1 MVLNLLGC
9 RAIGPNGFIDFLL
22 YNLPLGIAKTRWP
35 LYIAVGVLYFFLYY
49 VIFRVLIVKMN
60 LHTLGREA
68 DGMEMKL
75 HTKAEYK
82 AKTAAAG
89 TGTAAPAQEAAV
101 DAATLVEALGGK
113 ENILKV
119 TNCYTRLRTE
129 LADPDKVQDDVLKNQ
144 TGASAVIHKGKNVQV
159 VYGLKVNAVRKA
171 VDAELGL
178 SGED

>member
-1 MVLNLLGC
+1 M
-9 RAIGPNGFIDFLL
+9 
-22 YNLPLGIAKTRWP
+22 
-35 LYIAVGVLYFFLYY
+35 YFFLYY

-82 AKTAAAG
+82 AKAAAAG

-101 DAATLVEALGGK
+101 DAATIVEALGGK

>member
-22 YNLPLGIAKTRWP
+22 YNLPLGIGKTRWP
-35 LYIAVGVLYFFLYY
+35 VYIAVGVLYFVLYY
-49 VIFRVLIVKMN
+49 VIFRVLIVKLN

-82 AKTAAAG
+82 AKTAAEA
-89 TGTAAPAQEAAV
+89 GTAAPAQDSAV
-101 DAATLVEALGGK
+101 DAATIVEALGGK
-113 ENILKV
+113 SNILKV